1 MSCRRIRWLE
11 PTFAFREAAL
21 SPCSSYRVS
30 QVTPGLSISNYSI
43 TVDQYSISRIF
54 LGDSVAVMN
63 RPLATGLPSTSA
75 WAGARGPS
83 YFHRMSSPF
92 PGLNNTWP
100 VTAVLNRKTVSSLEP
115 TDTFLPNN
123 YSNRANNIY
132 SVNIK
137 LKLLGGGRA
146 DIIPLRPCTSKYF
159 ALSRCRRL
167 ISRRHYHR
175 RLHLLCDFVSSR

>member
-1 MSCRRIRWLE
+1 M
-11 PTFAFREAAL
+11 
-21 SPCSSYRVS
+21 
-30 QVTPGLSISNYSI
+30 TPGLSISNYSI

-137 LKLLGGGRA
+137 LKLLGGGKGRYHSA
-146 DIIPLRPCTSKYF
+146 EAVYLEILCTISLQAPNIEK
-159 ALSRCRRL
+159 ALS
-167 ISRRHYHR
+167 S
-175 RLHLLCDFVSSR
+175 